1 MSLKV
6 LIGSNGCGKSRYVSS
21 LLGNLRY
28 LTFRDSYGAADS
40 GYYLQQRWNSTEYD
54 EVPLVRESLGEYE
67 PSSFQRSIF
76 DAFGIEELLDKPM
89 VLLSSGEL
97 RKFQFVKALLA
108 RPQLLVI
115 DSPYIGLD
123 AGARKQ
129 VADLIR
135 FLAGEPDMDLM
146 LVLSR
151 DEDIPEEADEIVRF
165 DGCSAPSSTEESA
178 IRMVKSLPDTPIAS
192 GEVIR
197 LNKVSIRY
205 DERTILKELDWVVRS
220 GEKWA
225 LEGPNGAGKSTL
237 LSIICADIPQAY
249 ACDVTLFGR
258 RRGTGETIW
267 DIKRHIGFV
276 SPELHRA
283 YCHNVPVL
291 DVVASGLHDRQGLY
305 LATDPSQ
312 VPDCEFWLDVFGIRH
327 LKDKCFTQI
336 SSGEQRLALLARA
349 FVKDP
354 ELLILDEPL
363 HGLDNA
369 NRERVRSVIDAFC
382 SRSGKTM
389 IMVSHYKEDFP
400 GCITDRLT
408 LKKNQ

>member
-6 LIGSNGCGKSRYVSS
+6 LIGPNGSGKSRYVSG
-21 LLGNLRY
+21 LRGNLRY
-28 LTFRDSYGAADS
+28 LTFRDSYGASDA
-40 GYYLQQRWNSTEYD
+40 GYYLQQRWNSSEYD
-54 EVPLVRESLGEYE
+54 EVPLVRDSLGACNQ
-67 PSSFQRSIF
+67 SDFQRAIF
-76 DAFGIEELLDKPM
+76 DAFGIDELLDKPLI
-89 VLLSSGEL
+89 LLSSGEL
-97 RKFQFVKALLA
+97 RKFQLVKAVLA
-108 RPQLLVI
+108 RPRLLVI

-123 AGARKQ
+123 RAARGQ
-129 VADLIR
+129 VSSLIK
-135 FLAGEPDMDLM
+135 FLSSGQDMDII

-151 DEDIPEEADEIVRF
+151 EEDIPDYADEIVRF
-165 DGCSAPSSTEESA
+165 DSDVAPSSDLQSA
-178 IRMVKSLPDTPIAS
+178 VERVSAMPGIENDGCDVVK
-192 GEVIR
+192 
-197 LNKVSIRY
+197 LNKVSIRF
-205 DERTILKELDWVVRS
+205 DERAILKDLDWTVRR

-283 YCHNVPVL
+283 YCRNVSVI
-291 DVVASGLHDRQGLY
+291 DVVASGLHDRQGMY
-305 LATDPSQ
+305 VATDASQ

-327 LKDKCFTQI
+327 LKDCIFTQI

-369 NRERVRSVIDAFC
+369 NRGRVKSVIDAFC
-382 SRSGKTM
+382 ARSGKTL
-389 IMVSHYKEDFP
+389 IMVSHYEEDFP
-400 GCITDRLT
+400 ACITDRLV
-408 LKKNQ
+408 LQKH